1 MKFRHRIV
9 FQASALAMMLLLG
22 GMARADVVIGDFE
35 GASFPAAW
43 GNWSTGPGNLGS
55 FPKYSLSTN
64 YATLGGQS
72 LLITNAGY
80 QQNLAFWGGTGTEP
94 GSLADF
100 GANNKILVD
109 VIFPASTESGFAQ
122 IFEIAF
128 NSNAPAGF
136 EGRNYTGQGV
146 GWGPGGGGAQTITLE
161 YDYSNHKAAWGGNP
175 TYAQII
181 FSTNSDPAHGFFH
194 FDNVRLA
201 GAVPEPASLSLVGLG
216 MVAMLLTRRRQV

>member
-9 FQASALAMMLLLG
+9 FQAPALAMMLLLG

-35 GASFPAAW
+35 SASFPAAW
-43 GNWSTGPGNLGS
+43 GNWATGPGNLGS

-64 YATLGGQS
+64 HATLGSQS

-80 QQNLAFWGGTGTEP
+80 QQNLAFWGGTGSEP

-109 VIFPASTESGFAQ
+109 VIFPETTESGFAQ

-136 EGRNYTGQGV
+136 EGRNYAGQGV

-194 FDNVRLA
+194 FDNVRLV
-201 GAVPEPASLSLVGLG
+201 GAIPEPASLSLCGF
-216 MVAMLLTRRRQV
+216 AMSALMLARRGR